1 MQVGKMSG
9 EIEIQSLSDLL
20 DRSAAKFARRP
31 AFLRKV
37 HGEWRATTYGEF
49 AATVEDLRAGL
60 AALGVARGD
69 RVAIISKNSLEW
81 AAIAYATYGLGAVLV
96 PMYESQRESDWSFIV
111 RDSGAKVLFASTLA
125 IFSQVSGFSAAAP
138 KLRHVACLAGSY
150 AAIVQDGSRRPRVRV
165 KPAPDDPAALL
176 YTSGTT
182 GEPKGV
188 VLSHRNVLSNVLA
201 LRTII
206 EQTIERPEEHRSL
219 SFLPWAHAFGHTVEL
234 HVMVAGGACI
244 AIAEAVEKVVDDI
257 REVRPTVLVAVPMVF
272 LRIHAGVG
280 RLMASRPRFVR
291 WLFESGVRLS
301 LRRSRGEALSLAER
315 VLLAAADALVFS
327 RIRARFGGRLRFAIC
342 GAAALPREAAEFVD
356 AIGIEVYEG
365 YGLTEASPIVSAN
378 TPGCR
383 RAGSVGRALPGVR
396 IEIDR
401 SASTDPASGEIVVYG
416 PNVMTGYHER
426 EQENELVF
434 TREHG
439 LRTGDLGY
447 LDADDYLYVTG
458 RIKERYKLSNGKYV
472 VPSLIEDK
480 LRLSPLI
487 DNVMV
492 CGSDKP
498 CNVALVA
505 PDSAAVEGFAASR
518 GLTAESPEALLRH
531 PEVRAEFTREIER
544 LCAELKGYERVR
556 AFAFVPEPFS
566 QENGTLTPSLKLR
579 RSEITER
586 WSRLLAE
593 LYLEGASSLERAG
606 GRDALTS

>member
-1 MQVGKMSG
+1 MSG
-9 EIEIQSLSDLL
+9 ENAIQTLSDLL
-20 DRSAAKFARRP
+20 ERSVEKFPRRT
-31 AFLRKV
+31 AFLRKA
-37 HGEWRATTYGEF
+37 GSRWRATTYGEF

-60 AALGVARGD
+60 SALGVGRGD

-96 PMYESQRESDWSFIV
+96 PMYESQRESDWLFIV

-125 IFSQVSGFSAAAP
+125 IFSRVSGFSAAAP
-138 KLRHVACLAGSY
+138 KLRHVACIAGSY

-165 KPAPDDPAALL
+165 RPAPDDAAALL

-188 VLSHRNVLSNVLA
+188 MLSHRNVLSNVLA
-201 LRTII
+201 LQTII
-206 EQTIERPEEHRSL
+206 EATIERPEEHRSL

-234 HVMVAGGACI
+234 HVMIAGGACI
-244 AIAEAVEKVVDDI
+244 AIAEAVDKLVDDI

-272 LRIHAGVG
+272 VRIHAGVG
-280 RLMASRPRFVR
+280 RLMAAKPRFVR
-291 WLFESGVRLS
+291 WLFATGLRLS
-301 LRRSRGEALSLAER
+301 KRKRRAEALSLADR
-315 VLLAAADALVFS
+315 ALLALADAVVFS

-356 AIGIEVYEG
+356 AIGIQVYEG

-378 TPGCR
+378 TPGQCR
-383 RAGSVGRALPGVR
+383 PGSVGKPLPGVR
-396 IEIDR
+396 IEIDVT
-401 SASTDPASGEIVVYG
+401 AGTDPASGEIIVYG

-434 TREHG
+434 TAGHG

-447 LDADDYLYVTG
+447 LDADDYLYITG

-472 VPSLIEDK
+472 VPSPIEDR

-487 DNVMV
+487 DNVVV
-492 CGSDKP
+492 CGADKP
-498 CNVALVA
+498 CNVALIA
-505 PDSAAVEGFAASR
+505 PDVAALHGFAAAR
-518 GLTAESPEALLRH
+518 GLTATSPEALLQH
-531 PEVRAEFTREIER
+531 PEVRAEFAREIER
-544 LCAELKGYERVR
+544 LSAELKSYERVR
-556 AFAFVPEPFS
+556 AFALVPEPFS

-579 RSEITER
+579 RNAITER
-586 WSRLLAE
+586 FGRLLAE
-593 LYLEGASSLERAG
+593 LYVEGASALERADG
-606 GRDALTS
+606 PHAFTS